1 VNSTNV
7 AGPRN
12 DAVKATFEGT
22 LAMNTVS
29 KRSLS
34 HRNLGAP
41 GGTLTPDHLVRSH
54 GDEFNYS
61 TKTVTC
67 DACRIRK
74 HDVTR

>member
-54 GDEFNYS
+54 IG
-61 TKTVTC
+61 
-67 DACRIRK
+67 
-74 HDVTR
+74 